1 MPEHI
6 DLVELLI
13 FNFVTLYIIMT
24 IHDVAKSYMLMMRSD
39 CKGFKTSMSYFFIE
53 LNTQSLILSWITG
66 IVISGLIVMYDS
78 FL

>member
-13 FNFVTLYIIMT
+13 FNYVILYVIMS

-53 LNTQSLILSWITG
+53 LNTQSLILAWITA